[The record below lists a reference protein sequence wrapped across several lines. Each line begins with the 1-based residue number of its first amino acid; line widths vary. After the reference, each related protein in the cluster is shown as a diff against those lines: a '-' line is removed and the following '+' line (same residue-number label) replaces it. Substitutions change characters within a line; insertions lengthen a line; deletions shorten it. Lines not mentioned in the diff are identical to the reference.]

1 MLAWQFSELL
11 QLDVSQ
17 HFIFVVQPL
26 TNMCVGELYLILTFQ
41 CYTVWSDLVNF
52 DR

>member
-17 HFIFVVQPL
+17 HFIFVFQQL
-26 TNMCVGELYLILTFQ
+26 INMCVGKLSLILTFQ
-41 CYTVWSDLVNF
+41 CYIVWNDLVNF